1 MLRSF
6 TPGCN
11 DTVPVASC
19 RGPTLAVLHSD
30 DTIVVVDKPS
40 GLLVHRSPIDRH
52 ETRFAVQMVRDQLG
66 RRVYPVHRL
75 DKGTSGRSPSRST
88 ARLRRSLAPG
98 IREPRRSR
106 KTYLAIVRGWP
117 AETGEIDHP
126 LAAVQDEYA
135 PSPDTGPKASRT
147 LFRRLET
154 VELPHRVDRYPTS
167 RYSLLE
173 LRPDTGRR
181 HQLRRHLAHVS
192 HPIIGDSTYGKGRHN
207 RLFAE
212 LFGVQRL
219 LLACVRARVRSP
231 SQRATAC
238 ASMPRPARIL
248 NRWSCDSAGRMP
260 AGSPDRDFTRPLPS
274 PSP

>member
-1 MLRSF
+1 VKPIEGTAGMGLSI
-6 TPGCN
+6 
-11 DTVPVASC
+11 
-19 RGPTLAVLHSD
+19 LYSD
-30 DTIVVVDKPS
+30 DAIVVVNKPS

-52 ETRFAVQMVRDQLG
+52 ETRFAVQMLRDQLG

-75 DKGTSGRSPSRST
+75 DKGTSGALAFALDRET
-88 ARLRRSLAPG
+88 ARSLATAFASH
-98 IREPRRSR
+98 EVV

-135 PSPDTGPKASRT
+135 PSPDTGAKASRT

-154 VELPHRVDRYPTS
+154 VELPHRVDRYPTA

-207 RLFAE
+207 RLFAQ

-219 LLACVRARVRSP
+219 LLACVRLEFAHPRGAQGLRVEAAPGEDFESVVLRLGW
-231 SQRATAC
+231 
-238 ASMPRPARIL
+238 RI
-248 NRWSCDSAGRMP
+248 P
-260 AGSPDRDFTRPLPS
+260 AGSLDRDFTLPWPS